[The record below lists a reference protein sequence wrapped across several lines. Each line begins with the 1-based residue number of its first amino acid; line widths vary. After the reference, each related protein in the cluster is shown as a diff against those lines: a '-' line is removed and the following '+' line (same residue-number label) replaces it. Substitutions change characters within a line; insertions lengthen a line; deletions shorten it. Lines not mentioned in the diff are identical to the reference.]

1 MMKVIQWYPGHMAKA
16 KREVLE
22 ALDKIDL
29 VIELRDAR
37 IPIASKN
44 PLIDEIIKN
53 KPRLVLLCKAC
64 LADPKVTAKWINYL
78 NNENTI
84 ALDIDSIEMYNMKK
98 IIPYA
103 NKALEALFKKRA
115 EKGIS
120 SKQIKAMIV
129 GIPNVGKST
138 LINVLAK
145 RKSLPVGDKPGV
157 TKAQAWLKVT
167 DDFMLL
173 DTPGILWPKFEDQM
187 TGVKLAICGAIKEEI
202 LDMHEIAKVALE
214 IVKNQYPKAILDRY
228 NIENA
233 NEIEVLDLIEQIGRR
248 RGAITKGNVVD
259 IDRSIDI
266 FITDLQKGR
275 LGRISY
281 EYPEI

>member
-1 MMKVIQWYPGHMAKA
+1 MMKVIQWYPGHMSKA

-103 NKALEALFKKRA
+103 NKALESLFKKRA

-214 IVKNQYPKAILDRY
+214 IVKDQYPKAILERY

>member
-1 MMKVIQWYPGHMAKA
+1 MKVIQWYPGHMAKA

-103 NKALEALFKKRA
+103 NKALESLFKKRA

-214 IVKNQYPKAILDRY
+214 IVKNQYPKAILERY

>member
-103 NKALEALFKKRA
+103 NKALESLFKKRA

-214 IVKNQYPKAILDRY
+214 IVKDQYPKAILERY

>member
-1 MMKVIQWYPGHMAKA
+1 MKVIQWYPGHMAKA

-103 NKALEALFKKRA
+103 NKALEPLFKKRA

-214 IVKNQYPKAILDRY
+214 IVKNQYPKAILERY

>member
-103 NKALEALFKKRA
+103 NKALESLFKKRA

-214 IVKNQYPKAILDRY
+214 IVKNQYPKAILERY

>member
-1 MMKVIQWYPGHMAKA
+1 MKVIQWYPGHMAKA

-103 NKALEALFKKRA
+103 NKALESLFKKRA

-214 IVKNQYPKAILDRY
+214 IVKNQYPKAIHERY

-248 RGAITKGNVVD
+248 RGAITKGNIVD

>member
-1 MMKVIQWYPGHMAKA
+1 MKVIQWYPGHMAKA

-44 PLIDEIIKN
+44 PLIDDIIKN

-78 NNENTI
+78 NSENTI
-84 ALDIDSIEMYNMKK
+84 ALDIDSIEMYNMKR

-103 NKALEALFKKRA
+103 NKVLEPLFKKRA

-157 TKAQAWLKVT
+157 TKAQSWLKVT

-202 LDMHEIAKVALE
+202 LDMHEIAKVALQ
-214 IVKNQYPKAILDRY
+214 IVKDQYPKAIFDRY

-233 NEIEVLDLIEQIGRR
+233 NEIEVLDLLEQIGRR

>member
-1 MMKVIQWYPGHMAKA
+1 
-16 KREVLE
+16 
-22 ALDKIDL
+22 
-29 VIELRDAR
+29 
-37 IPIASKN
+37 
-44 PLIDEIIKN
+44 
-53 KPRLVLLCKAC
+53 
-64 LADPKVTAKWINYL
+64 
-78 NNENTI
+78 
-84 ALDIDSIEMYNMKK
+84 
-98 IIPYA
+98 
-103 NKALEALFKKRA
+103 
-115 EKGIS
+115 
-120 SKQIKAMIV
+120 MIV

-214 IVKNQYPKAILDRY
+214 IVKDQYPKAILERY

>member
-1 MMKVIQWYPGHMAKA
+1 MKVIQWYPGHMAKA

-44 PLIDEIIKN
+44 PLIDDIIKN

-78 NNENTI
+78 NSENTI
-84 ALDIDSIEMYNMKK
+84 ALDIDSIEMYNMKR

-103 NKALEALFKKRA
+103 NKVLEPLFKKRA

-202 LDMHEIAKVALE
+202 LDMHEIAKVALQ
-214 IVKNQYPKAILDRY
+214 IVKDQYPKAIFDRY

-233 NEIEVLDLIEQIGRR
+233 NEIEVLDLLEQIGRR

>member
-1 MMKVIQWYPGHMAKA
+1 MKVIQWYPGHMAKA

>member
-1 MMKVIQWYPGHMAKA
+1 MKVIQWYPGHMAKA

-103 NKALEALFKKRA
+103 NKALESLFKKRA

-214 IVKNQYPKAILDRY
+214 IVKNQYPKAILERY

-248 RGAITKGNVVD
+248 RGAITKGNIVD

>member
-103 NKALEALFKKRA
+103 NKALESLFKKRA

-214 IVKNQYPKAILDRY
+214 IVKNQYPKAILERY

-259 IDRSIDI
+259 IDSSIDI

>member
-103 NKALEALFKKRA
+103 NKALESLFKKRA

-214 IVKNQYPKAILDRY
+214 IVKNQYPKAILERY

-248 RGAITKGNVVD
+248 RGAITKGNIVD

>member
-103 NKALEALFKKRA
+103 NKALESLFRKRA

-214 IVKNQYPKAILDRY
+214 IVKNQYPKAILERY

-248 RGAITKGNVVD
+248 RGAITKGNIVD

>member
-1 MMKVIQWYPGHMAKA
+1 MKVIQWYPGHMAKA

-29 VIELRDAR
+29 VIEFRDAR

-103 NKALEALFKKRA
+103 NKALESLFKKRA

-214 IVKNQYPKAILDRY
+214 IVKNQYPKAILERY

>member
-1 MMKVIQWYPGHMAKA
+1 MKVIQWYPGHMAKA

-103 NKALEALFKKRA
+103 NKALESLFKKRA

-214 IVKNQYPKAILDRY
+214 IVKDQYPKAILERY